1 LLIERPEG
9 NIIPISRQAEL
20 LGVARSTVYYEPVV
34 DTYSLELMHQID
46 EEYTKTPFYGSRKI
60 TAVLKRRGYEVN
72 RKRIQRL
79 MRSMGIEA
87 IYPGPNTSKPHP
99 DHKIYPYLLRD
110 RIITRVNE
118 VWGIDITYIRLRHGW
133 VYLVAIIDWVSRY
146 VLSWELSITLEVDF
160 CIRALEKAFSLTLP
174 EIFNSDQGSQFTSV
188 DFIEK
193 LKEKGIQVSMDGR
206 GRAMDNIFTERLWR
220 SVKYE
225 EVYLHNYRTVGEAKQ
240 VINNYLGS
248 YNQERPD
255 QSLDYRTPAEVYYD
269 SKNYKNRLSCNL
281 TLGN

>member
-188 DFIEK
+188 DFIKK
-193 LKEKGIQVSMDGR
+193 LQEREIQISMDGR
-206 GRAMDNIFTERLWR
+206 GRAMDNIFTERL
-220 SVKYE
+220 
-225 EVYLHNYRTVGEAKQ
+225 L
-240 VINNYLGS
+240 
-248 YNQERPD
+248 
-255 QSLDYRTPAEVYYD
+255 SL
-269 SKNYKNRLSCNL
+269 SQI
-281 TLGN
+281 